1 MICKI
6 LNKRTG
12 RTLTLTHQVD
22 KWQLLLPKGLAPTNA
37 QINVSALVG
46 GHGSNYRSSICED
59 RQLVLTLAVYGRT
72 EQNILELYDYV
83 GTNEEVRFYYKTPRV
98 DVYIDGWISS
108 VAAER
113 DANPVYMQIA
123 INCPQPFFKSIDTI
137 VSDWASREDFLEFL
151 VEDDNSVGYI
161 ELNDSELTRLTFNS
175 QAQII
180 NNGQVEVGML
190 VQFECLDE
198 VDNLTI
204 ISRYDES
211 EFFGVN
217 YHFNA
222 GDTFVINTR
231 FGEEEVYVL
240 RDGVKIN
247 LLNYMKENST
257 WMQLRTG
264 TNEFRYTG
272 EGSDATSVHITYAN
286 EYKGV

>member
-1 MICKI
+1 MICKV

-37 QINVSALVG
+37 QINVSALIG
-46 GHGSNYRSSICED
+46 GHGSQYRSSRCED

-72 EQNILELYDYV
+72 EDNILELYDYMS
-83 GTNEEVRFYYKTPRV
+83 TNEEVRFYYKTPRI
-98 DVYIDGWISS
+98 DVYIDGWVSN

-113 DANPVYMQIA
+113 DANPVYLQFA

-137 VSDWASREDFLEFL
+137 VNDWANRENMLEFL
-151 VEDDNSVGYI
+151 VEEDDSVGYI
-161 ELNDSELTRLTFNS
+161 ELIDNEFTHITFNS
-175 QAQII
+175 QSQII
-180 NNGQVEVGML
+180 NNGQVEVGMIIE
-190 VQFECLDE
+190 FECLGE

-204 ISRYDES
+204 INRYDET

-217 YHFNA
+217 YHFNG
-222 GDTFVINTR
+222 GDKLVINTR

-240 RDGVKIN
+240 RNGEKIN

-264 TNEFRYTG
+264 TNEFKYTG
-272 EGSDATSVHITYAN
+272 DGSDATNVHITFAS